1 MLIEMKGVRKVY
13 PMGETP
19 VVALDGVDLVIDTG
33 AFVAIVGTSGSGK
46 TSLLDVLGCLSRPT
60 SGDYFLKGAPVAD
73 LSDLALSRLRNQTL
87 GFIFQTFHLLP
98 KQTAQANVEV
108 PLFYAGIARADRTA
122 RAQEA
127 LARVG
132 LTDRMHHRPSQLSGG
147 QQQRVAIARAL
158 VNRPDVLLAD
168 EPTGNLDSKS
178 GEEIMR
184 LLLDLYREGRT
195 LILVTHDPK
204 VAALAPRCVTLKD
217 GRILHDRTGAVEGG
231 SSSTS
236 D

>member
-19 VVALDGVDLVIDTG
+19 VVALDGIDLAIDTG

-46 TSLLDVLGCLSRPT
+46 TSLLDLLGCLSRPT
-60 SGDYFLKGAPVAD
+60 AGDYFLKGAPVAD
-73 LSDLALSRLRNQTL
+73 LDDRALSRVRNQTL
-87 GFIFQTFHLLP
+87 GFIFQTFHLLG

-108 PLFYAGIARADRTA
+108 PLFYSGVARADRTA
-122 RAQEA
+122 RAREA

-132 LTDRMHHRPSQLSGG
+132 LADRTHHRPSQLSGG

-158 VNRPDVLLAD
+158 VNRPDILLAD

-178 GEEIMR
+178 GDEIMG
-184 LLLDLYREGRT
+184 LLLDLHREGRT

-204 VAALAPRCVTLKD
+204 IASLAPRCITLKD
-217 GRILHDRTGAVEGG
+217 GRILHD
-231 SSSTS
+231 STLS
-236 D
+236 PQGERAG

>member
-1 MLIEMKGVRKVY
+1 MLIEMKRVRKVY

-19 VVALDGVDLVIDTG
+19 VVALDGIDLEIDTG
-33 AFVAIVGTSGSGK
+33 DFVAIIGSSGSGK

-60 SGDYFLKGAPVAD
+60 AGDYFLKGSPVANLD
-73 LSDLALSRLRNQTL
+73 DRALSRIRNQTL
-87 GFIFQTFHLLP
+87 GFIFQTFHLLG

-108 PLFYAGIARADRTA
+108 PLFYSGVARAHRTA
-122 RAQEA
+122 RAREA

-132 LTDRMHHRPSQLSGG
+132 LADRMHHRPGQLSGG

-158 VNRPDVLLAD
+158 VNCPDVLLAD

-184 LLLDLYREGRT
+184 LLLDLHREGRT
-195 LILVTHDPK
+195 LILVTHDPSI
-204 VAALAPRCVTLKD
+204 AAIAPRCVTLKD
-217 GRILHDRTGAVEGG
+217 GRILHDRSG
-231 SSSTS
+231 SLSL
-236 D
+236 

>member
-1 MLIEMKGVRKVY
+1 MLIEMKRVRKVY

-19 VVALDGVDLVIDTG
+19 VVALDGIDLEIDTG
-33 AFVAIVGTSGSGK
+33 DFVAIIGSSGSGK

-60 SGDYFLKGAPVAD
+60 AGDYFLKGSPVANLD
-73 LSDLALSRLRNQTL
+73 DRALSRIRNQTL
-87 GFIFQTFHLLP
+87 GFIFQTFHLLG

-108 PLFYAGIARADRTA
+108 PLFYSGVARAHRTA
-122 RAQEA
+122 RAREA

-132 LTDRMHHRPSQLSGG
+132 LADRMHHRPGQLSGG

-158 VNRPDVLLAD
+158 VNCPDVLLAD

-184 LLLDLYREGRT
+184 LLLDLHREGRT
-195 LILVTHDPK
+195 LILVTHDPSI
-204 VAALAPRCVTLKD
+204 AAIAPRCVTLKD
-217 GRILHDRTGAVEGG
+217 GRILHDRSG
-231 SSSTS
+231 SSPL
-236 D
+236 